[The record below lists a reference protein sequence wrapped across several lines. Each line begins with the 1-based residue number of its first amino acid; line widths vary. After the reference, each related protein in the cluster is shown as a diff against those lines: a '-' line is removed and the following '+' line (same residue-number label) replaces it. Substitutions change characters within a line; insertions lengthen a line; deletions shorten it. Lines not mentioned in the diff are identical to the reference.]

1 MDKSIMELVNEYHR
15 LKNENENL
23 LQKNFELALE
33 VERLEQ
39 GILETKD
46 NCFVYAS
53 HFGMNNSHFT
63 YQLFNPTDDV
73 NASIISL
80 LKDKGITIDKGI
92 CSNEVAVNGK
102 IYYENPYCE
111 EARLTLDRI
120 EQEIKRRREELEIL
134 KKEVEWLSSEK
145 KCNSKSFKFF

>member
-1 MDKSIMELVNEYHR
+1 MELVKEYHR

-23 LQKNFELALE
+23 LQKNFELARD

-39 GILETKD
+39 DILETKD
-46 NCFVYAS
+46 NLFVYAS
-53 HFGMNNSHFT
+53 HYGMNSSHFT

-80 LKDKGITIDKGI
+80 LKDKGITIDNDTWGK
-92 CSNEVAVNGK
+92 EVAVNGK
-102 IYYENPYCE
+102 RYYENPYCE
-111 EARLTLDRI
+111 DARLTLNEI
-120 EQEIKRRREELEIL
+120 EQEINTKREELEKL

-145 KCNSKSFKFF
+145 ECKSKSFKFF